1 MTESLKSQTQCPI
14 CRQVLKLFTPSQRIF
29 AYFQNKISQLPFTQS
44 GTSGK
49 L

>member
-14 CRQVLKLFTPSQRIF
+14 CRQGLKLFTPSQRIF